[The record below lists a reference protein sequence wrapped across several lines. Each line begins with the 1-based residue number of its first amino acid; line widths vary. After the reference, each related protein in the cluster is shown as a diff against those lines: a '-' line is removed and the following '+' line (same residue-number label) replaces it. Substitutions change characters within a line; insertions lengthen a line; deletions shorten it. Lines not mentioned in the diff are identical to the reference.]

1 MDPIVPLPGRWGIVP
16 TTQRQ
21 HNTTGDQN
29 PCSVRPCLK
38 NRTAA
43 SVSCTFNFIR
53 CYLRVGTK
61 IATSV
66 SCTFNF
72 IRCYVR
78 IGQIPQHA
86 LGPQEGMMGR
96 RARFSE
102 EPEVSLKNF
111 PGHHIVQVHKTSVG
125 SSCRNKQILA
135 PFRVVLNLIIAM
147 GCI

>member
-1 MDPIVPLPGRWGIVP
+1 MLNGYKRGQSGPRCPLPGRWGIVP

-38 NRTAA
+38 NGTAA

-53 CYLRVGTK
+53 CYLRIGTK

-78 IGQIPQHA
+78 IRTNSTTCWNLQGA
-86 LGPQEGMMGR
+86 DGGR
-96 RARFSE
+96 GKPGSVRK
-102 EPEVSLKNF
+102 EPVSLKTS
-111 PGHHIVQVHKTSVG
+111 HHICAG
-125 SSCRNKQILA
+125 SQNYICG
-135 PFRVVLNLIIAM
+135 IIM
-147 GCI
+147 QK